1 MPPGLSDGAR
11 ELLRDLR
18 THPPVTRALVGD
30 RTGWSR
36 GTVNARMDEL
46 LDAGWLR
53 ETGVVEGARGRPA
66 ALFTVDPGV
75 GELLVA
81 DIGAT
86 GAQLARCDLSG
97 RLLARAAVALDIADG
112 PDAVLGL
119 VTDRLRDL
127 PAGRPLVGVAV
138 GLPGPVHYATGRV
151 VSPPIMTGWDGF
163 AVPGWLDRAFEGV
176 PAHVENDANA
186 MAWGERCLGSGP
198 DDLLFVKT
206 GTGVG
211 VGIVANGQ
219 VVRGAQGAA
228 GDLGHTY
235 VDPHDGHPSPLCRCG
250 KTGCLEAYAGGWAI
264 ARDLAGDGVAATTA
278 ADVVDLL
285 RAGNPLAIRRV
296 RDAGRVLGMG
306 LAQAVNLLNPSEIV
320 VGGPLST
327 AGEHL
332 LAGVRE
338 HVAARSLPL
347 ATQNLHIRVSAHP
360 DDVGPC
366 GLAHA
371 LASRLFEPD
380 LLGGV
385 LDRLAAGVTV

>member
-1 MPPGLSDGAR
+1 MAPGLSDGAR
-11 ELLRDLR
+11 ELLSDLR
-18 THPPVTRALVGD
+18 TSPPVTRAHVGD

-53 ETGVVEGARGRPA
+53 ECGVVEGARGRPA
-66 ALFTVDPGV
+66 ALFALDPGV

-97 RLLARAAVALDIADG
+97 RPLARDAVHLDIADG

-119 VTDRLRDL
+119 VAARLHGL
-127 PAGRPLVGVAV
+127 PAGRPVLGVAV
-138 GLPGPVHYATGRV
+138 GLPGPVQYATGRV

-163 AVPGWLDRAFEGV
+163 AVPGWLDRAFGGV
-176 PAHVENDANA
+176 PALVENDANA
-186 MAWGERCLGSGP
+186 MAWGERCLGAGP
-198 DDLLFVKT
+198 DDLLFVKA
-206 GTGVG
+206 GTGIG

-219 VVRGAQGAA
+219 VVRGSQGAA
-228 GDLGHTY
+228 GDLGHTW
-235 VDPHDGHPSPLCRCG
+235 VDPHDGRPSPLCRCG

-264 ARDLAGDGVAATTA
+264 ARDLVEDGVHATTA
-278 ADVVDLL
+278 ADVVALL
-285 RAGNPLAIRRV
+285 RTGSAHAIRRV
-296 RDAGRVLGMG
+296 RDAGRVLGIG

-320 VGGPLST
+320 VGGPLAT

-332 LAGVRE
+332 LAGIRE

-347 ATQNLHIRVSAHP
+347 ATQNLHIRVSARP
-360 DDVGPC
+360 DDVGTA
-366 GLAHA
+366 GLAQA
-371 LASRLFEPD
+371 LAARLFEPD
-380 LLGGV
+380 LLPGV
-385 LDRLAAGVTV
+385 LDTLDEAA